1 MGACL
6 VGPASG
12 GVSQHRATEWRH
24 PKPCRSISIRLLER
38 RADTLASVSTEAKR
52 LRFLVVEDTEDIR
65 DLMVRMVVREG
76 HLADQAVDGAEA
88 VAALESDFYDVMLL
102 DLSMPRMSGEDVVRW
117 LNEHPDRAV
126 GLRIVV
132 VTAWAGERRAVLQE
146 LGVTDVVQKPLRAQQ
161 LRDLIAETNAPTS
174 R

>member
-1 MGACL
+1 
-6 VGPASG
+6 
-12 GVSQHRATEWRH
+12 
-24 PKPCRSISIRLLER
+24 
-38 RADTLASVSTEAKR
+38 VSTEANG
-52 LRFLVVEDTEDIR
+52 LRFLVVEDTDDIR
-65 DLMVRMVVREG
+65 DLMVRMVLREG
-76 HLADQAVDGAEA
+76 HVADEAVDGVEA
-88 VAALESDFYDVMLL
+88 VACLAASSYDVMLL

-161 LRDLIAETNAPTS
+161 LRDLIAETNSPTS